1 MVERKRRK
9 TWKNDPQTWTTVWE
23 LTVLVGV
30 EMDGEG
36 QRGKIGTT
44 VIE

>member
-1 MVERKRRK
+1 M
-9 TWKNDPQTWTTVWE
+9 NDPRTGTTVWE
-23 LTVLVGV
+23 LTVGVGAG
-30 EMDGEG
+30 MGRGG